1 MTNIQDRTCE
11 SENAPFK
18 MNGVFSSV
26 TPDMYN
32 VESDRCRGLFYHH
45 ILYNF
50 YFIKYD
56 MYQRK

>member
-56 MYQRK
+56 M